1 MILYS
6 RAQIRL
12 RFLLGS
18 AFFHALGIFHI
29 RSDCYR
35 VIVGVKGD
43 AVFQPAGSHG
53 AKPFRV
59 ALRHKADCDQ
69 RPVHSQPQ
77 FPGNVICQIERINCH
92 TKVTAAGGFL
102 NSFCHRLFLSVKVF
116 PCVFCLHSIQIP
128 IFIFFNPECRKHQ
141 RFNIIC
147 QTVRF
152 WGIWVGNA
160 QDDTIITYSVY
171 LLPCV
176 FKIGSICNA
185 VFM

>member
-1 MILYS
+1 MRTESYAVIANQCSHWCAPLRGFPLVTIHSYFCSKYFQILEY
-6 RAQIRL
+6 
-12 RFLLGS
+12 S
-18 AFFHALGIFHI
+18 AF
-29 RSDCYR
+29 RR
-35 VIVGVKGD
+35 
-43 AVFQPAGSHG
+43 
-53 AKPFRV
+53 
-59 ALRHKADCDQ
+59 KADCYQ
-69 RPVHSQPQ
+69 RPVNRQPQ
-77 FPGNVICQIERINCH
+77 FPGNVVRQVERINCH
-92 TKVTAAGGFL
+92 RKVSTTREFL
-102 NSFCHRLFLSVKVF
+102 NPFCHRLFLSVKVF